1 MPDEFQLKEHRLRA
15 IAHVRDIV
23 EGFSNEVVK
32 RNEWDWENPVYDP
45 RPVDLGH
52 MGLADDQLPLVDMVA
67 NGLHKSWMEAMI
79 KDGWQRGS
87 APSIDEKS
95 KLHPHLVEW
104 GLLPTPIQDT
114 YLKSATLTLKL
125 GDAAKCK
132 VTQRASTGRHHT
144 EVPRELHQLR
154 EVVAFQYH
162 ELWVR
167 ERMAASYSYGPNED
181 EQLKRHPYVLP
192 WCMLDAQGRSKDI
205 SSAEVTLLNVL
216 NSGCAIAPPLTKC
229 MLLSYPDQPAP
240 DLARQVE
247 AFNTFIVDRL
257 EKYFDIE
264 IDALERHG
272 DQFDCA
278 IFVHFREDVS
288 APKKAK
294 YKGTQLIKGKNVGPP
309 QNIWVPS
316 NPRHSIINSQ
326 SSFPG
331 LSEEDL
337 LLRVYCISRDPE
349 EEEMLQI
356 IKTSMGAFA

>member
-1 MPDEFQLKEHRLRA
+1 
-15 IAHVRDIV
+15 
-23 EGFSNEVVK
+23 
-32 RNEWDWENPVYDP
+32 
-45 RPVDLGH
+45 
-52 MGLADDQLPLVDMVA
+52 
-67 NGLHKSWMEAMI
+67 
-79 KDGWQRGS
+79 
-87 APSIDEKS
+87 
-95 KLHPHLVEW
+95 
-104 GLLPTPIQDT
+104 
-114 YLKSATLTLKL
+114 
-125 GDAAKCK
+125 
-132 VTQRASTGRHHT
+132 
-144 EVPRELHQLR
+144 
-154 EVVAFQYH
+154 
-162 ELWVR
+162 
-167 ERMAASYSYGPNED
+167 
-181 EQLKRHPYVLP
+181 
-192 WCMLDAQGRSKDI
+192 
-205 SSAEVTLLNVL
+205 
-216 NSGCAIAPPLTKC
+216 

-257 EKYFDIE
+257 EKVPAAPPPLVPSVARCCPLTIHSRVQYFDIE